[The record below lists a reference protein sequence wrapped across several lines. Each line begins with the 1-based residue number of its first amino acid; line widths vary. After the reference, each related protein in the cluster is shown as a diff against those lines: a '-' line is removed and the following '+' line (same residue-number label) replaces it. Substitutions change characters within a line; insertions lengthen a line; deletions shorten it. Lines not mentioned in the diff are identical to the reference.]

1 MIIVKVT
8 YTVKPDFVK
17 KNQENISLFMAD
29 FKKMNTNNFQYV
41 SYLCEDGK
49 TFVHLSHYKNEEIQ
63 KQLLQVPSFLYFQ
76 KQRDASGLLGKPE
89 IEVLELVAS
98 SREFFNEKANN

>member
-8 YTVKPDFVK
+8 YTVKPDFVQ
-17 KNQENISLFMAD
+17 KNQENINLFMVD
-29 FKKMNTNNFQYV
+29 FKKLNTNDFQYV
-41 SYLCEDGK
+41 SYLCGDGK

-63 KQLLQVPSFLYFQ
+63 KQLLQVPSFLDFQ

-98 SREFFNEKANN
+98 SREFFNEKVNN